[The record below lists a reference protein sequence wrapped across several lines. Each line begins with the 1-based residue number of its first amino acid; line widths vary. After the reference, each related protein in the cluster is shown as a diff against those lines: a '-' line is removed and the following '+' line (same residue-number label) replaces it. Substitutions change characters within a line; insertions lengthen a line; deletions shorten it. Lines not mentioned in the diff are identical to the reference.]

1 VELVE
6 LEVELAYDPPAFPEL
21 PLRKRPTRR
30 HPKPVMC
37 CGMCQVISYSA
48 REAPRKKNSGKPS
61 RMS

>member
-6 LEVELAYDPPAFPEL
+6 LEVELADDPPAFPEQ
-21 PLRKRPTRR
+21 PTRR

-37 CGMCQVISYSA
+37 CGMCQVIYYSA
-48 REAPRKKNSGKPS
+48 QEAPRKKISGKPS